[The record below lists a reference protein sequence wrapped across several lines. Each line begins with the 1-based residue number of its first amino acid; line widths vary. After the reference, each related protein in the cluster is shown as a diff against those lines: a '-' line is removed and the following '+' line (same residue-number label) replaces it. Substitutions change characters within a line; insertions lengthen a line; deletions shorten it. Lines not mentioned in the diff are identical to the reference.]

1 MTASSNRDRFK
12 NNIERRVNG
21 VLNALRLLNNC
32 SNITNYKYTEKEAAQ
47 VCQAISEA
55 TDHCVSS
62 FTTRKIKIGFDL
74 KFDLIPDEPEEDA
87 RPVVDPAPTISP
99 TVMSTKEQAKPF
111 TTPSHK
117 RKFTVRFS
125 NGKEKS
131 TYSPH
136 AITCAV
142 VAPNGDTYRVCDW
155 FKTVREAHQYISEHP
170 AIDKA
175 IVSPAIPSRSY

>member
-21 VLNALRLLNNC
+21 VLDALRLLNNC
-32 SNITNYKYTEKEAAQ
+32 SNITNYKYTDKEAAQ
-47 VCQAISEA
+47 VCQEIREA

-62 FTTRKIKIGFDL
+62 FTTRKFKTGFKI
-74 KFDLIPDEPEEDA
+74 KFDLIPDEHEEDA

-99 TVMSTKEQAKPF
+99 TVMNTKEQAKPF

-142 VAPNGDTYRVCDW
+142 VAPHGDTYRVCDW